1 VACLS
6 ALLGACGDSSSS
18 PPSDREQIE
27 GTVLGFFRDV
37 VDGDT
42 EAACDKLTG
51 AGRAVAVGR
60 TSLIGHLPRPVSRE
74 RCVEGPL
81 ELRDS
86 TELPGLV
93 ENDLIRV
100 TRVRIHGERARAYT
114 KAGYY
119 DGVQRLRRTSRG
131 WRIDLYDAMVH
142 H

>member
-1 VACLS
+1 
-6 ALLGACGDSSSS
+6 
-18 PPSDREQIE
+18 
-27 GTVLGFFRDV
+27 VLGFFGDV
-37 VDGDT
+37 VDGDA

-60 TSLIGHLPRPVSRE
+60 GSVIGHLPKPVSRA
-74 RCVEGPL
+74 RCVRGPL
-81 ELRDS
+81 ELSKS
-86 TELPGLV
+86 TELPRLV

-100 TRVRIHGERARAYT
+100 TRVRIHGDLARAST

>member
-1 VACLS
+1 V
-6 ALLGACGDSSSS
+6 LLGACGGSSDS
-18 PPSDREQIE
+18 PQTDREQIE
-27 GTVLGFFRDV
+27 GVVLGFFRDV
-37 VDGDT
+37 VNGDV

-60 TSLIGHLPRPVSRE
+60 ASRVGHLPRPVSRE
-74 RCVEGPL
+74 RCVKGPL

-86 TELPGLV
+86 TELPRLV
-93 ENDLIRV
+93 KNDLIRV
-100 TRVRIHGERARAYT
+100 TRVRIGGARARAHT

-119 DGVQRLRRTSRG
+119 DGVQLLRRTSRG